1 MMMKVIIEKS
11 LVGDNFGVLHHQGF
25 GVLHH
30 QGFGVLHQLCP
41 LQLRI
46 MVRWVFSS

>member
-1 MMMKVIIEKS
+1 MTTGREKG
-11 LVGDNFGVLHHQGF
+11 VGGRGDDRKGERGGGF

-41 LQLRI
+41 LPFWI
-46 MVRWVFSS
+46 TVRWAFSS